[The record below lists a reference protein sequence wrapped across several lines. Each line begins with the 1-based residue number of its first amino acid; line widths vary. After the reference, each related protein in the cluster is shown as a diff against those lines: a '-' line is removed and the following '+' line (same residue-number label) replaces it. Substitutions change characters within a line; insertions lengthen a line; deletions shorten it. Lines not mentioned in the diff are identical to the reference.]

1 MHRHCYITPEGYS
14 LVESGFATQLS
25 EVPADAPVEI
35 TESLRRFQESHPNP
49 LRTCF
54 LMMRFGST
62 ALHKRL
68 TAAIRD
74 AVIPYEI
81 EVVRADEKEYHEDLY
96 FNILTYIY
104 GCSFGI
110 AVFERIELDEFN
122 PNVSLEVGLMF
133 GLRKKVCLLKDKN
146 LKTLPADLV
155 GKLYKPF
162 DPIEPEATIRGHL
175 TTWLKDK
182 GIIILPTS

>member
-1 MHRHCYITPEGYS
+1 
-14 LVESGFATQLS
+14 
-25 EVPADAPVEI
+25 
-35 TESLRRFQESHPNP
+35 
-49 LRTCF
+49 
-54 LMMRFGST
+54 MMRFGST

-74 AVIPYEI
+74 AMIPYEI
-81 EVVRADEKEYHEDLY
+81 EVLRADEKEYHEDLY
-96 FNILTYIY
+96 FNILTYIC
-104 GCSFGI
+104 GCAFGI
-110 AVFERIELDEFN
+110 AVFERIELEEFN
-122 PNVSLEVGLMF
+122 PNVAPEVGLMF

-162 DPIEPEATIRGHL
+162 DPTEPEATIRGHL

-182 GIIILPTS
+182 GIIILPTN